1 MASLP
6 SGLHS
11 SQDAGDIVADSTYE
25 KDPREGKVPINPMHF
40 IGKNLQMTGGNGKA
54 ATLCRSLLSLQ
65 PFAAEP
71 PAPAEPPAFCG

>member
-1 MASLP
+1 M
-6 SGLHS
+6 HS
-11 SQDAGDIVADSTYE
+11 SQDAGDIVANSTYE

-54 ATLCRSLLSLQ
+54 ATLCRSLLSLLRLSLQLLLSLQ

-71 PAPAEPPAFCG
+71 PAGG